1 MTIARKN
8 KIKSKIKL
16 KARDIVKIE
25 NAYLKM
31 IMGYILFDVTWGILV
46 GMAKNI
52 VLKKF
57 VIIGKLVK

>member
-1 MTIARKN
+1 MYKYDG
-8 KIKSKIKL
+8 K
-16 KARDIVKIE
+16 E
-25 NAYLKM
+25 M
-31 IMGYILFDVTWGILV
+31 IMGYILFDVTWEILV

>member
-16 KARDIVKIE
+16 KAWDIVKIE

-31 IMGYILFDVTWGILV
+31 IMGYILFDVTWEILV

>member
-31 IMGYILFDVTWGILV
+31 IMGYILFDVT
-46 GMAKNI
+46 
-52 VLKKF
+52 
-57 VIIGKLVK
+57 

>member
-16 KARDIVKIE
+16 KASDIVKIE

-31 IMGYILFDVTWGILV
+31 IMGYILFDVTWEILV

-57 VIIGKLVK
+57 VIIGKLAK

>member
-16 KARDIVKIE
+16 KASDIVKIE

-31 IMGYILFDVTWGILV
+31 IMGYILFDVTWEILV